1 MADYHR
7 LDRIVLG
14 KYLQPSLADGFVALT
29 AVWGWSGSGSS
40 VDCVTVCIARPVD
53 WRDELLS
60 SGGGSFLFVIAPLF
74 DINKYRLV
82 RSVNGDKLTNEI
94 YWSRMPQYR
103 QQVVW
108 DKNRGQS
115 TWHE

>member
-1 MADYHR
+1 M
-7 LDRIVLG
+7 LG

-74 DINKYRLV
+74 DINKYWMLV
-82 RSVNGDKLTNEI
+82 FFL
-94 YWSRMPQYR
+94 
-103 QQVVW
+103 VVCLCFSLFW
-108 DKNRGQS
+108 C
-115 TWHE
+115 